1 VFAAQL
7 QTAQNTAEDSTINQ
21 PDENKKNP
29 VLPSPTPTPEIP
41 HNLVG
46 AYYDMLNYPNA
57 KLLLNNKGDL
67 PLEVQPT
74 LYNLQGQEL
83 QLPTVTVAPQNFRF
97 INLSDWAG
105 IGGES
110 YRSGNIKLFHYGK
123 DLVLGAQIYLTD
135 EPNSISFEE
144 KLAELTKFDSRK
156 QEAVWW
162 MPSNQADV
170 KVVLTNTTN
179 VPLAITGTL
188 SRKPHH
194 VGSPQTF
201 QLAAHETKILDLR
214 TDFVNGNQFTNSELV
229 GLSFEHCA
237 VKDALLARVMIKETN
252 RGYSNFAQ
260 FSNPDKGKSSEYQGV
275 GFQIE
280 DIGSDIFTPI
290 IVARNVGAETANVN
304 TKISYTLENGTK
316 GIVTLPQERL
326 RSNEM
331 SLLKTQKITQL
342 VRRENVKVASL
353 EVEYNTS
360 AGSVIVASHTVS
372 NNRNQVFRVPMWD
385 PLAQRSPTGGYP
397 WRIEDTSQTETYIK
411 NITDQEQDYVA
422 FLVWENGGMYM
433 IGLKPIAAHETINID
448 VKQLRDEQI
457 PDEQGRTIPQYISSG
472 QLQWTLRRKDN
483 LPDDDT
489 SANLALIG
497 RSEQVDITKGI
508 VNNYACQNCCVGNF
522 SFGYVLPGDREI
534 EFGDNIQYRA
544 YEEGE
549 TCYGSRYLYQITNP
563 QWSSSN
569 QSVATITGAGVATSQ
584 GIGETN
590 IRANWRTTR
599 YRETEPC
606 PPEGPLLWNNEDTF
620 GGCGRNSIKKQIEI
634 NNLLP
639 ECGTCVGYSSPISSN
654 SYLSVK
660 PKIRILR
667 DGTDITST
675 PQNQNIQN
683 VIVGQRINLS
693 ATVQGGTVSNQQWT
707 IPEKI
712 LGEFETL
719 PAGRT
724 PTTARV
730 VPVVGLNTSST
741 NFAWYSGGGTDSS
754 KSVKYTVTINGMQF
768 EGLASFNVKRPSTSM
783 TANGGTTKVDNV
795 NPFLYLGGVSS
806 ADSGII
812 ITRGS
817 TTIPDGFNG
826 NFQFVQLISGQV
838 VRTAVGG
845 SPAVT
850 SLGGLDGCYPYI
862 LGETSMSDTPGF
874 SLAPLGVGALQY
886 GEYNGQ
892 WVTYLMFKPT
902 GADSVWVPL
911 KKLNW
916 AWHGTATLVPASSP
930 PQWTLNNIMPPGN
943 PVGVDTTEYPIWN
956 RVQPDQSGDNC
967 TTIRRRVGLQ

>member
-1 VFAAQL
+1 MYNLKFFLNKSFAFRFFCLSISFLFIGLVFAAQL

-331 SLLKTQKITQL
+331 SLLKTQKITRAARKCQ
-342 VRRENVKVASL
+342 SCQ
-353 EVEYNTS
+353 S
-360 AGSVIVASHTVS
+360 
-372 NNRNQVFRVPMWD
+372 
-385 PLAQRSPTGGYP
+385 RSRIQYFGGK
-397 WRIEDTSQTETYIK
+397 R
-411 NITDQEQDYVA
+411 
-422 FLVWENGGMYM
+422 
-433 IGLKPIAAHETINID
+433 
-448 VKQLRDEQI
+448 
-457 PDEQGRTIPQYISSG
+457 
-472 QLQWTLRRKDN
+472 
-483 LPDDDT
+483 
-489 SANLALIG
+489 
-497 RSEQVDITKGI
+497 
-508 VNNYACQNCCVGNF
+508 NCCI
-522 SFGYVLPGDREI
+522 S
-534 EFGDNIQYRA
+534 
-544 YEEGE
+544 
-549 TCYGSRYLYQITNP
+549 YG
-563 QWSSSN
+563 
-569 QSVATITGAGVATSQ
+569 
-584 GIGETN
+584 
-590 IRANWRTTR
+590 
-599 YRETEPC
+599 
-606 PPEGPLLWNNEDTF
+606 
-620 GGCGRNSIKKQIEI
+620 
-634 NNLLP
+634 
-639 ECGTCVGYSSPISSN
+639 
-654 SYLSVK
+654 
-660 PKIRILR
+660 
-667 DGTDITST
+667 
-675 PQNQNIQN
+675 
-683 VIVGQRINLS
+683 
-693 ATVQGGTVSNQQWT
+693 QQ
-707 IPEKI
+707 
-712 LGEFETL
+712 
-719 PAGRT
+719 
-724 PTTARV
+724 
-730 VPVVGLNTSST
+730 
-741 NFAWYSGGGTDSS
+741 
-754 KSVKYTVTINGMQF
+754 
-768 EGLASFNVKRPSTSM
+768 
-783 TANGGTTKVDNV
+783 
-795 NPFLYLGGVSS
+795 
-806 ADSGII
+806 
-812 ITRGS
+812 
-817 TTIPDGFNG
+817 
-826 NFQFVQLISGQV
+826 
-838 VRTAVGG
+838 
-845 SPAVT
+845 
-850 SLGGLDGCYPYI
+850 
-862 LGETSMSDTPGF
+862 
-874 SLAPLGVGALQY
+874 
-886 GEYNGQ
+886 
-892 WVTYLMFKPT
+892 
-902 GADSVWVPL
+902 
-911 KKLNW
+911 
-916 AWHGTATLVPASSP
+916 
-930 PQWTLNNIMPPGN
+930 
-943 PVGVDTTEYPIWN
+943 
-956 RVQPDQSGDNC
+956 
-967 TTIRRRVGLQ
+967 